1 MLVIVSGFG
10 LLIYMIIHNER
21 QNVLEE
27 RVRATELM
35 AEPILQSIYEDMV
48 TERAD
53 HARYLIDRLKTVPE
67 VERVQVI
74 KANGF
79 EEAFQDLKT
88 IEAMEKRLGWLRP
101 EWLTDHPSKIDV
113 TAVGTETRGFKEALK
128 LFDEERGERGYYLET
143 SGGKE
148 LLTYVALIQAKQ
160 ECNACHG
167 AAEPARG
174 FLMISTSLNEPYLL
188 FEETR
193 NRWLLYGAAVTI
205 TIVIISISLFV
216 SFISSG
222 ARRMKGM
229 LAVSEEWRKG
239 NLDVRM
245 DVDEKDEF
253 GILAKSFNSMA
264 DSLKA
269 DQEEIKGLYTDV
281 NQAKIEWERTFDT
294 MEELVVIM
302 DSTGKILKANKAIG
316 RRLNMHFN
324 DIVDKN
330 CFEVLHNLYERWH
343 DCPIARIT
351 RTKRPHVFEIE
362 AEHLGGTFWTTIA
375 PLTFDSVGN
384 VSTLIHVMTD
394 VTALKRLTRLEG
406 DKKLLE
412 ETDAFKN
419 NLMSIVSH
427 ELRTHLSSIMGYIEL
442 LRSRRVDEETKGKW
456 LEIVH
461 KESDRLTSFMDEIL
475 DLARIK
481 PGGVELTREGFDVV
495 RLVEKVAE
503 PYIHRSNSHTIGL
516 DTPANLPLAYG
527 NTGNIQNVI
536 VNLLENAIKY
546 SPEGGRVLIKL
557 EHVDEDIMVSV
568 ADEGMGIPTGDI
580 EKVFEPFHRADSSHE
595 FSIKGTGLG
604 LSISKA
610 IIALHGGKIW
620 AESGGEGKG
629 TTFYFTLPLAKTD
642 GVQKAQ

>member
-1 MLVIVSGFG
+1 
-10 LLIYMIIHNER
+10 
-21 QNVLEE
+21 
-27 RVRATELM
+27 
-35 AEPILQSIYEDMV
+35 
-48 TERAD
+48 
-53 HARYLIDRLKTVPE
+53 VPE

-88 IEAMEKRLGWLRP
+88 IEAMEERLGGVRP
-101 EWLTDHPSKIDV
+101 EWLVDHPSKVDV
-113 TAVGTETRGFKEALK
+113 TALGVKTRGFKEAIK
-128 LFDEERGERGYYLET
+128 LFNENRGDSGYYIEKN
-143 SGGKE
+143 GGKE
-148 LLTYVALIQAKQ
+148 LLTYVALIEAKKG
-160 ECNACHG
+160 CNACHG

-174 FLMISTSLNEPYLL
+174 FLMISTSLNEPLLL
-188 FEETR
+188 FKETR
-193 NRWLLYGAAVTI
+193 NRWLVYGAAVTL
-205 TIVIISISLFV
+205 TIVIISIALFV

-245 DVDEKDEF
+245 AVDEKDEF
-253 GILAKSFNSMA
+253 GTLAKSFNSMA

-281 NQAKIEWERTFDT
+281 NQAKIAWERTFDT

-302 DSTGKILKANKAIG
+302 DSGGKILKANKAIG
-316 RRLNMHFN
+316 RRLNMPCN
-324 DIVDKN
+324 NIVGKN
-330 CFEVLHNLYERWH
+330 CCEVLHNLYERWQ
-343 DCPIARIT
+343 DCPLARIT
-351 RTKRPHVFEIE
+351 HTKRPHVFEIE
-362 AEHLGGTFWTTIA
+362 AEHLGGTFWTTLA
-375 PLTFDSVGN
+375 PLTFDEEEN

-442 LRSRRVDEETKGKW
+442 LRSRSVDEGTKGKW

-475 DLARIK
+475 ALARIK
-481 PGGVELTREGFDVV
+481 PGGLALTKEGFDVAK
-495 RLVEKVAE
+495 LVEKVAE
-503 PYIHRSNSHTIGL
+503 PYIHRSNSHTIEL

-527 NTGNIQNVI
+527 NTGKIQNVI
-536 VNLLENAIKY
+536 VNLLENAVKY

-557 EHVDEDIMVSV
+557 EHVDEGIMVSV
-568 ADEGMGIPTGDI
+568 ADEGMGIPTDDI
-580 EKVFEPFHRADSSHE
+580 EKVFEPFHRADASHM

-610 IIALHGGKIW
+610 IIALHGGRIW
-620 AESGGEGKG
+620 AESEGEGKG
-629 TTFYFTLPLAKTD
+629 TTFLFTLPLATTD